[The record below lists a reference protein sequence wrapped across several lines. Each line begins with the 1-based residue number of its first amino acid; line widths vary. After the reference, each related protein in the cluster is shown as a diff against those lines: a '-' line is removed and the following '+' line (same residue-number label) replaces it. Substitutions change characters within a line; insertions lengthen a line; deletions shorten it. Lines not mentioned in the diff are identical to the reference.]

1 MKVKAQNLACVILAA
16 GKGTRMRSS
25 LPKVMHKVM
34 GKPML
39 MNVVDTTLTAHAKK
53 IIVVT
58 SPDMEAVRK
67 QVTAAYH
74 GKVFNAVQQK
84 QLGTGDAVK
93 AALNDLSGFS
103 GNVIVLYGDT
113 PLISQET
120 ILSMANVLDT
130 SPKTAIA
137 VLGMEIH
144 APNAYGRLVLD
155 KKGNIE
161 RIVEVKDATEK
172 EKKITWCNSGVMAI
186 RAAILPKLL
195 ARLDNKNAN
204 GEFYLTDIVKH
215 ARSAKHDCSMYTTD
229 PKELLGVNSRVEL
242 AIAESIAQ
250 NKMRQKV
257 MESGV
262 TLIDPETVYFSH
274 DTQLGKDVIVHPHVV
289 FGARVEVEENVEI
302 RSFCHIEGAIIHKNA
317 TVGPFAR
324 IRPDSVIGES
334 AHVGNFVEIKKT
346 TLEKGAK
353 VNHLSYIG
361 DSHVGAK
368 ANIGAGTITCNYDG
382 YNKYKTE
389 IGAGAFIGSNTA
401 LVAPVKIGDGAIIA
415 AGSVITKDVAADSL
429 SIARSRQE
437 DKKGWAKKFKEKK

>member
-1 MKVKAQNLACVILAA
+1 MKEKAQNLACVILAA

-39 MNVVDTTLTAHAKK
+39 MNVVDTTLAARAQK

-58 SPDMEAVRK
+58 SPDMEPVRD
-67 QVTAAYH
+67 QVKNAY
-74 GKVFNAVQQK
+74 GSKVHNAVQQK

-93 AALNDLSGFS
+93 AALSTLSGFS
-103 GNVIVLYGDT
+103 GNVMVLYGDT
-113 PLISQET
+113 PLISEET
-120 ILSMANVLDT
+120 ILSMAKILD
-130 SPKTAIA
+130 SAPKTAVT

-144 APNAYGRLVLD
+144 TPNAYGRLVLD

-186 RAAILPKLL
+186 RAAVLPKLL
-195 ARLDNKNAN
+195 AKLDNKNAN
-204 GEFYLTDIVKH
+204 GEFYLTDVVKH
-215 ARSAKHDCSMYTTD
+215 ARAAGHSCSMFTTD

-242 AIAESIAQ
+242 AMAESIAQ
-250 NKMRQKV
+250 NKIRQRM

-262 TLIDPETVYFSH
+262 TLIDPQTVYFSH
-274 DTQLGKDVIVHPHVV
+274 DTKLGKDVIVHPHVV
-289 FGARVEVEENVEI
+289 FGSKVDVEENVEI
-302 RSFCHIEGAIIHKNA
+302 RSFCHIEGAVIRKNA

-324 IRPDSVIGES
+324 IRPDSEVGES
-334 AHVGNFVEIKKT
+334 AHVGNFVELKKAK
-346 TLEKGAK
+346 LDKGAK

-361 DSHVGAK
+361 DSHIGEK

-382 YNKYKTE
+382 FNKYKTE
-389 IGAGAFIGSNTA
+389 IGKGAFIGSNTA

-415 AGSVITKDVAADSL
+415 AGSVITQDVAPDAL
-429 SIARSRQE
+429 SIARSRQQ
-437 DKKGWAKKFKEKK
+437 DKKGWAKKFKDKK